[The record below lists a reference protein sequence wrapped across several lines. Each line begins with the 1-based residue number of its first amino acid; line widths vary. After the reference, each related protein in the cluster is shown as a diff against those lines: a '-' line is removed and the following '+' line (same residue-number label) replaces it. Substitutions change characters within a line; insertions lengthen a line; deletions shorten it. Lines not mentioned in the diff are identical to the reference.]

1 MEITEKNMLLMKLKE
16 EQLRL
21 ASVMSQSDAH
31 ACKCIK
37 MGMKFCE
44 VYPEEYNAYIEARER
59 YNDNED
65 KISLLESELAKIVE
79 PENIAQS

>member
-1 MEITEKNMLLMKLKE
+1 METTEKHMLLMRLRE

-37 MGMKFCE
+37 MGIKFCE
-44 VYPEEYNAYIEARER
+44 AYPEEYNAYMKARER
-59 YNDNED
+59 YNENEK
-65 KISLLESELAKIVE
+65 KISLLESELAKIIE
-79 PENIAQS
+79 PENIAQ

>member
-1 MEITEKNMLLMKLKE
+1 MEITEKNMLLMHLRE

-37 MGMKFCE
+37 MGIKFSE
-44 VYPEEYNAYIEARER
+44 AYPEEYNAYIEARER
-59 YNDNED
+59 YNDNEK
-65 KISLLESELAKIVE
+65 KISLLESELEKIVE
-79 PENIAQS
+79 PENFAQS

>member
-1 MEITEKNMLLMKLKE
+1 MERTEKNMLLMRLKE

-21 ASVMSQSDAH
+21 ASVMYESDAH

-44 VYPEEYNAYIEARER
+44 AYPEEYNAYIEARER
-59 YNDNED
+59 YNDNEK
-65 KISLLESELAKIVE
+65 KISLLESELRNIV
-79 PENIAQS
+79 

>member
-1 MEITEKNMLLMKLKE
+1 METTEKNMLLMQLKE

-37 MGMKFCE
+37 MGIKFCE
-44 VYPEEYNAYIEARER
+44 AYPEEYNGYIEARER
-59 YNDNED
+59 YNDNEK
-65 KISLLESELAKIVE
+65 KISLIESELAKIVE
-79 PENIAQS
+79 PENIAQ